1 MNIKVIVAT
10 HKKYRMPDD
19 KMYLPLH
26 VGRYGKDDIGF
37 QGDDTGDNISEKN
50 ANFCELTGLYWAW
63 KNLDADYVGLA
74 HYRRHFSLKKN
85 AEDKFSAILTQE
97 QAENLLKSND
107 AILPKKRNYYIE
119 TIYSHYSHTFDASH
133 LDKTKKILKSKYPDY
148 IPAYEKAMSST
159 KAHMFNMFIIKKELA
174 DKYCEWLFDILF
186 ELEKEIDTSGMST
199 FDARLFGRVSEL
211 LFNVW
216 LLKNNIKY
224 TEINH
229 IHMEPIDWTKKISG
243 FLSAKFLGKKY
254 SKSF

>member
-1 MNIKVIVAT
+1 MIGINDFGAGCQLGTLQDTSCTESV
-10 HKKYRMPDD
+10 
-19 KMYLPLH
+19 
-26 VGRYGKDDIGF
+26 YGGF
-37 QGDDTGDNISEKN
+37 NQ
-50 ANFCELTGLYWAW
+50 
-63 KNLDADYVGLA
+63 LA
-74 HYRRHFSLKKN
+74 S
-85 AEDKFSAILTQE
+85 S
-97 QAENLLKSND
+97 
-107 AILPKKRNYYIE
+107 
-119 TIYSHYSHTFDASH
+119 
-133 LDKTKKILKSKYPDY
+133 LKSKYPDY